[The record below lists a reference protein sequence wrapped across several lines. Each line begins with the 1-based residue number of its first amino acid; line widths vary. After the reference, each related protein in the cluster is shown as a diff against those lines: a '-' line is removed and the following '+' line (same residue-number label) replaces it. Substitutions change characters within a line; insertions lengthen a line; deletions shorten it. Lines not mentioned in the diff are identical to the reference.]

1 MEKFF
6 LAALQGVNGLGGKRI
21 RRLNNYFG
29 SAMAVWQAGEG
40 ELRQAK
46 ILDEGVLE
54 SLLLA
59 RRGQP
64 DLPER
69 LQEECGRKGISL
81 CTIEEG
87 EYPGL
92 LKEINNP
99 PLALFY
105 RGRLAE
111 RPRLALVGSRRVS
124 AYGRNVAESLGSSL
138 AAGGFTVV
146 SGAALGV
153 DTCSHQ
159 GALKK
164 GITEAVLGCGVDV
177 VYPSGNGRLLAEIA
191 EKGAVLSEYL
201 PGTRPL
207 AGNFPARNR
216 IISGMCLGTIVV
228 EAAKRSGSLIT
239 AEMAVSEGRDVFAVP
254 GSIFSPASTGCHRL
268 IQQGA
273 KLVIDSH
280 DIIEEYPEFAK
291 KRNKKKNIDEKNK
304 THAIITETEERIL
317 QVLQFDE
324 PLSIDEVI
332 YRLHGGDVANAAFV
346 LLQLEFKG
354 LVRSDDLHR
363 YVRTV
368 KEGVL

>member
-81 CTIEEG
+81 CTIEDG

-99 PLALFY
+99 PLVLFY

-111 RPRLALVGSRRVS
+111 RPRLAMVGSRRVS
-124 AYGRNVAESLGSSL
+124 VYGSNVA
-138 AAGGFTVV
+138 
-146 SGAALGV
+146 
-153 DTCSHQ
+153 
-159 GALKK
+159 
-164 GITEAVLGCGVDV
+164 
-177 VYPSGNGRLLAEIA
+177 
-191 EKGAVLSEYL
+191 
-201 PGTRPL
+201 
-207 AGNFPARNR
+207 
-216 IISGMCLGTIVV
+216 
-228 EAAKRSGSLIT
+228 
-239 AEMAVSEGRDVFAVP
+239 
-254 GSIFSPASTGCHRL
+254 
-268 IQQGA
+268 
-273 KLVIDSH
+273 
-280 DIIEEYPEFAK
+280 
-291 KRNKKKNIDEKNK
+291 
-304 THAIITETEERIL
+304 
-317 QVLQFDE
+317 
-324 PLSIDEVI
+324 
-332 YRLHGGDVANAAFV
+332 
-346 LLQLEFKG
+346 
-354 LVRSDDLHR
+354 
-363 YVRTV
+363 
-368 KEGVL
+368 